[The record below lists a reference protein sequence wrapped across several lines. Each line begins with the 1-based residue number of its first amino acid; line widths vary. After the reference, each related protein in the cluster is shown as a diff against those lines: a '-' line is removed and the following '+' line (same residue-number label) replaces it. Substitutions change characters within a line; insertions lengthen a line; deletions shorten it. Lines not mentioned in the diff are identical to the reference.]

1 MKYFTKTINLIVV
14 LIILLFTSVET
25 FSKDTKFKYSKED
38 IANYFSGIV
47 SLSKNNTTTGFK
59 YLNKIQSLGKSN
71 YNYNTHLLR
80 SLILLEK
87 FDEAFKFS
95 KKIWQQDE
103 LFFEADLLIGINAFL
118 EKDYNTAK
126 KHFKRLNGI
135 SENNLLFDNFF
146 GNILISWVNALE
158 NNPEESFEFFNR
170 IPQRYSSLKNI
181 QNSLLQCFF
190 ETQKTEIAFE
200 KLIGDKETGFSRYNF
215 FLANYFVSKNETKAA
230 EILLEK
236 SSNLYD
242 SNLLLKQ
249 SNIFIKKKNY
259 KKIKDFFSCK
269 NPKDNIAEIF
279 YIVANLYSTQKNY
292 QLSNFY
298 LKIYL
303 FLNHK
308 FTPNK
313 TLLAENFYYQKKYKM
328 AKKLYNTVKNIGSTY
343 SWYAS
348 KSLSIILL
356 ETEGSEKSLINFE
369 KEIKNL
375 KNPDFEKYFEIAN
388 FYKENERFEKS
399 IEYYSLALKKINN
412 NHHLVPKILDR
423 RGTSYE
429 RIGEWDKAEKDLEES
444 LRILPDQPHVL
455 NYLAYSWVEKRINL
469 DKSLEMLKKA
479 NNLKKNDG
487 YIIDSLGWAHYA
499 KKNYVDAEK
508 FLQQAVELMP
518 LDPIVNDHYADSL
531 WMLK

>member
-190 ETQKTEIAFE
+190 ETQKQ
-200 KLIGDKETGFSRYNF
+200 K
-215 FLANYFVSKNETKAA
+215 
-230 EILLEK
+230 
-236 SSNLYD
+236 
-242 SNLLLKQ
+242 LLLR
-249 SNIFIKKKNY
+249 S
-259 KKIKDFFSCK
+259 
-269 NPKDNIAEIF
+269 
-279 YIVANLYSTQKNY
+279 
-292 QLSNFY
+292 
-298 LKIYL
+298 
-303 FLNHK
+303 
-308 FTPNK
+308 
-313 TLLAENFYYQKKYKM
+313 
-328 AKKLYNTVKNIGSTY
+328 
-343 SWYAS
+343 
-348 KSLSIILL
+348 
-356 ETEGSEKSLINFE
+356 
-369 KEIKNL
+369 
-375 KNPDFEKYFEIAN
+375 
-388 FYKENERFEKS
+388 
-399 IEYYSLALKKINN
+399 
-412 NHHLVPKILDR
+412 
-423 RGTSYE
+423 
-429 RIGEWDKAEKDLEES
+429 
-444 LRILPDQPHVL
+444 
-455 NYLAYSWVEKRINL
+455 
-469 DKSLEMLKKA
+469 
-479 NNLKKNDG
+479 
-487 YIIDSLGWAHYA
+487 
-499 KKNYVDAEK
+499 
-508 FLQQAVELMP
+508 
-518 LDPIVNDHYADSL
+518 
-531 WMLK
+531 